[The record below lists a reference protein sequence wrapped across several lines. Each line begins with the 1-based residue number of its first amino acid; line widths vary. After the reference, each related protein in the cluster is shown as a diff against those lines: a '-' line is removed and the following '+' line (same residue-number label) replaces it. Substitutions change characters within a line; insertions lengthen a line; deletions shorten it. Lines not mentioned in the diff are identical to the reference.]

1 MKQNIKKNTYKS
13 EINETSDY
21 DAFNKIIIEF
31 VLGYSF
37 TEKEFIEACI
47 SKKVI
52 MNGLEYEY
60 NVELDEEGHLSSLNI
75 SAIDGSLDCQI
86 TYTWNP
92 NLTIELPDD
101 IHVHDDSC
109 ADGCPYLE

>member
-1 MKQNIKKNTYKS
+1 MVFFFQGTK
-13 EINETSDY
+13 E
-21 DAFNKIIIEF
+21 
-31 VLGYSF
+31 
-37 TEKEFIEACI
+37 EFIEACI

-60 NVELDEEGHLSSLNI
+60 YVELDEEGHLSSLNI
-75 SAIDGSLDCQI
+75 SAIDGSLDGQI